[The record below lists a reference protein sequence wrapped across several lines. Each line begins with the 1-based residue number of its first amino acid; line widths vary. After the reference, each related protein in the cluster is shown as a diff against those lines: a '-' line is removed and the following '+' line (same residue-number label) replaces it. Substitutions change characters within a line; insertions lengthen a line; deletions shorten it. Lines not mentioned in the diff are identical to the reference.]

1 MKIYEILDSE
11 MKQAVGVLQYY
22 EKEQTYIIELQ
33 EYLDEWSAPLLFTSY
48 VNGKKTDVVT
58 DQNRGK
64 RKSVFKGGCAE
75 K

>member
-48 VNGKKTDVVT
+48 VNGKKTDVAT
-58 DQNRGK
+58 DQNGGK
-64 RKSVFKGGCAE
+64 RKSVFKGRCAE